1 MNSAKQDRKSQS
13 IPEVKTN
20 PRSMQQFNKSHVL
33 MGAESCCCEKN
44 GRLRIKTGQCNR
56 NY

>member
-1 MNSAKQDRKSQS
+1 MNSAEQDSKSQS

-20 PRSMQQFNKSHVL
+20 LRSMQQFNKCHVL
-33 MGAESCCCEKN
+33 MREESCCCEKN
-44 GRLRIKTGQCNR
+44 GRLRIKTGQYNR